1 MMAVNGRE
9 VGARF
14 QIVAGVRRGCALS
27 PTILCLGSGLG
38 DGESDG
44 GRWHLGVVGGW

>member
-9 VGARF
+9 VGERRF
-14 QIVAGVRRGCALS
+14 HIVAGVRRGCGLS

-38 DGESDG
+38 DGESDE
-44 GRWHLGVVGGW
+44 GR